1 MNSKVDIIK
10 NLKMSTG
17 FHIENTNSKGLRFQ
31 IISPGVS
38 NKAPV
43 PENNW
48 AFIDMQNLYKGVQER
63 GWNIRWEYFRQYLG
77 DRFNV
82 TRAIAFLGYLKEYQS
97 VYNHLRK
104 AGFIL
109 EFRQVKRLSNG
120 TIDGGNVDADLA
132 SYVMDYKNEY
142 HKAIIIAD
150 DADYCR
156 TIKSLNRQNKLRQVI
171 SSHLIS
177 NTSELIKR
185 VVCDDQIL
193 SIHSLKNQIGYSK
206 AV

>member
-1 MNSKVDIIK
+1 MGTRFQIK
-10 NLKMSTG
+10 
-17 FHIENTNSKGLRFQ
+17 NTNSKGLRFQ
-31 IISPGVS
+31 VIGQGVS
-38 NKAPV
+38 DKAQV

-48 AFIDMQNLYKGVQER
+48 AFVDMQNLYKGVQER
-63 GWNIRWEYFRQYLG
+63 GWNIRWESFRQYLK

-82 TRAIAFLGYLKEYQS
+82 TRAIAFLGYIKEYQS
-97 VYNHLRK
+97 IYNHLRK
-104 AGFIL
+104 AGFRL
-109 EFRQVKRLSNG
+109 EFRQVKRLGNG

-156 TIKSLNRQNKLRQVI
+156 TIKSLNRQNKLKVII
-171 SSHLIS
+171 SSHLIR
-177 NTSELIKR
+177 NTSELIKQ
-185 VVCDDQIL
+185 VVGRDQIV
-193 SIHSLKNQIGYSK
+193 SIHSLRNQIGYSQ